1 MLNPFLLRSFKFFV
15 MCANFMEGRFWL
27 RLSKQTSRAGKCLLI
42 IACVF
47 GTVENG
53 QAADWPM
60 WRGDAGRSAATNERL
75 PGELNLAW
83 KIELPPLEAA
93 WPNQP
98 QLQFDVGYQP
108 VVAGGI
114 MFVASS
120 ANDSVTAYELK
131 TGKQRWRFF
140 AEGPIRFAPA
150 ASEGNVYFS
159 CDDGYLYCLQAS
171 SGKLLWKFRGAPTD
185 RKIIGNK
192 RLISAWPARGAPV
205 VKQGKVYFA
214 ASIWP
219 FMGTFVYAIDAQTG
233 KLIWKNSGTG
243 SLYLMQPHDSS
254 AFGGVTPQGY
264 LAISGDSLIVP
275 NGRSAPACF
284 DLASGQFNYFHLGE
298 NKRRGSYAVAA
309 NQKFFFNT
317 RTVYDTATGNS
328 SFSLPTSHL
337 PIVTEQTVYCGGSNL
352 NAYDLKSPVTKTE
365 RDRKG
370 RQIGRLSLTRK
381 WKVDATYRLWLKA
394 GNRLYGSQ
402 KGKIAAF
409 QLDDQTEKPSLA
421 WQKDLSGEVCSMIAT
436 DGCLVVSTVEGNLY
450 CFSGETILQ
459 PVVHQKTI
467 AKNSSV
473 QKVDQESVQRLIKQ
487 FNITEGYC
495 LAFGLKDGNQLAELA
510 RQTKLQIVG
519 VDANSKKVSQ
529 IRNYLDAL
537 SLYGK
542 RISLFENDPVPF
554 DVSPYLASLII
565 SEKIDA
571 SGIDRPVPFVRRVF
585 QALRPYGGV
594 AVFNISDEQH
604 KIIEAAVE
612 EAKLENAVVSRFEKK
627 TILKRAGAL
636 PGSGDWTHQYADVA
650 NTAVSKDSL
659 VKAPLGILWFGGST
673 NETILPRHGHGPSEQ
688 IVGGRL
694 FIEGVDSMRA
704 MDVYTGRVLWDTKL
718 PGIGKYYN
726 NTSHQPGANSV
737 GSNYAS
743 AEDGVYIAYGNKGL
757 RLDPKTGKIL
767 AEFKLPADENSKAP
781 EWGYIGLWENLL
793 IVGSSPM
800 KEEGKTPGRFTQDGT
815 TSKRLV
821 VMDRYSGKVLWTKE
835 AALGFRHNAIVL
847 GDGKLFCIDRLPDS
861 VVEIMKRRGL
871 KIKGTDRLIALDAVS
886 GKEIWSS
893 DKNIFGTWLG
903 YSTEF
908 GILLQSGRA
917 ARDMLR
923 DEPAN
928 RMIAYRADSG
938 EVVWDKPN
946 SHSGPCLLHH
956 QRIITQSGA
965 FDLLSGEKELR
976 TNPLTGVQ
984 SSWNYSRNYGCN
996 SAVGSECL
1004 LTFRSAAAGYFDL
1017 LSDSGTGNM
1026 GGFKSGCTSNLIV
1039 ANGVLN
1045 APDYTRT
1052 CSCAYQNQTSLAFIH
1067 MPEMEK
1073 WTFNTFRIKKER
1085 IRKLG
1090 LNLGAPGDRK
1100 SEDGTLWL
1108 EYPFVG
1114 GPSPKIRVEI
1124 LPQNAKWFRFHTS
1137 EMKSGKNKWISASGV
1152 EGIESIKITLDPL
1165 TKQTKKYTV
1174 RLYFAE
1180 PENNTAVHRKFSVTI
1195 QNEMK
1200 IPELEIAA
1208 LAGGS
1213 HRGIVKTFSGIDV
1226 KNDLVVQ
1233 FKRNSGINSAG
1244 AVLCGIEVF
1253 EESH

>member
-1 MLNPFLLRSFKFFV
+1 MLNAFV
-15 MCANFMEGRFWL
+15 KNILF
-27 RLSKQTSRAGKCLLI
+27 
-42 IACVF
+42 IATCVF
-47 GTVENG
+47 CTVENG

-60 WRGDAGRSAATNERL
+60 WRGDAGRTAATAGQL
-75 PGELNLAW
+75 PDELNLSW
-83 KIELPPLEAA
+83 TIQLPQLEPA

-98 QLQFDVGYQP
+98 LLQFDVGYQP

-131 TGKQRWRFF
+131 TGKQQWQFF

-150 ASEGNVYFS
+150 ASDGKVYFN
-159 CDDGYLYCLQAS
+159 CDDGHLYCLQAS
-171 SGKLLWKFRGAPTD
+171 NGKLLWKFRGAPTD

-192 RLISAWPARGAPV
+192 RLISAWPARGAAV
-205 VKQGKVYFA
+205 VKEGKVYFA

-219 FMGTFVYAIDAQTG
+219 FMGTFVYAIEADTG

-264 LAISGDSLIVP
+264 LAISGESLIVP

-284 DLASGQFNYFHLGE
+284 DAVSGQFKYFHLGE

-309 NQKFFFNT
+309 NQNYFFNT

-328 SFSLPTSHL
+328 SFSLPTSNL
-337 PIVTEQTVYCGGSNL
+337 PILTEQTLYCGGSSL
-352 NAYDLKSPVTKTE
+352 NAYDLKSPATKTE
-365 RDRKG
+365 KDRKG
-370 RQIGRLSLTRK
+370 RKTSRLSLNRK
-381 WKVDATYRLWLKA
+381 WEKDAAFRLWLKA

-409 QLDDQTEKPSLA
+409 ELDAQTEKPSLA
-421 WQKDLSGEVCSMIAT
+421 WQKDLSGEVSSMIAA
-436 DGCLVVSTVEGNLY
+436 DGCLVISTVEGNLY
-450 CFSGETILQ
+450 CFSGETISQ
-459 PVVHQKTI
+459 PVTHKKTI
-467 AKNSSV
+467 AKSSSA

-487 FNITEGYC
+487 FNITQGYC
-495 LAFGLKDGNQLAELA
+495 LAFGLKDGHQLAELA
-510 RQTKLQIVG
+510 RQTKLQIIG
-519 VDANSKKVSQ
+519 VDADAKKVSQ
-529 IRNYLDAL
+529 IRNHLDAL

-542 RISLFENDPVPF
+542 RISICVADPVPL

-565 SEKIDA
+565 SENIDD
-571 SGIDRPVPFVRRVF
+571 SGIDQGVPFVRRIF

-594 AVFNISDEQH
+594 AVFNTSDEQH
-604 KIIEAAVE
+604 DQFNVAVI
-612 EAKLENAVVSRFEKK
+612 EAKLKK
-627 TILKRAGAL
+627 AEVLRSGKMTILKRVGAL

-673 NETILPRHGHGPSEQ
+673 NENILPRHGHGPSEQ
-688 IVGGRL
+688 VIGGRL

-704 MDVYTGRVLWDTKL
+704 MDVYTGRILWETKL
-718 PGIGKYYN
+718 PGIGKYYS

-743 AEDGVYIAYGNKGL
+743 AKDGIYIAYGNKGL
-757 RLDPKTGKIL
+757 RLDPQTGKIL

-793 IVGSSPM
+793 IVGSSPI
-800 KEEGKTPGRFTQDGT
+800 KEEGKTPGKFTQDGT

-821 VMDRYSGKVLWTKE
+821 VMDRYSGKVLWKKE
-835 AALGFRHNAIVL
+835 AELGFRHNAIVL

-871 KIKGTDRLIALDAVS
+871 KIKGTDRLLALDAVS

-893 DKNIFGTWLG
+893 GKNIFGTWLA

-928 RMIAYRADSG
+928 RMIAYRGDAGD
-938 EVVWDKPN
+938 VVWDKPN

-976 TNPLTGVQ
+976 TNPLNGVK

-1067 MPEMEK
+1067 MPEMEQ
-1073 WTFNTFRIKKER
+1073 WTFNTFRINKER

-1090 LNLGAPGDRK
+1090 INLGAPGDRK
-1100 SEDGTLWL
+1100 SDAGTLWL
-1108 EYPFVG
+1108 EYPYVG
-1114 GPSPKIRVEI
+1114 GPSPKVPVEI
-1124 LPQNAKWFRFHTS
+1124 LPKNAKWFRFHTS
-1137 EMKSGKNKWISASGV
+1137 EMKSGKNKWIAASGV

-1165 TKQTKKYTV
+1165 AKQTRKYTV
-1174 RLYFAE
+1174 RLHFTE
-1180 PENNTAVHRKFSVTI
+1180 PDYDIAAQRKFSVSI

-1200 IPELEIAA
+1200 IPELDIAA
-1208 LAGGS
+1208 STGGS

-1233 FKRNSGINSAG
+1233 FKRNSGIKSAG
-1244 AVLCGIEVF
+1244 AVLCGIEVI
-1253 EESH
+1253 EEGH

>member
-1 MLNPFLLRSFKFFV
+1 MFNKITITTLIV
-15 MCANFMEGRFWL
+15 
-27 RLSKQTSRAGKCLLI
+27 TS
-42 IACVF
+42 VF
-47 GTVENG
+47 CITEDV
-53 QAADWPM
+53 QSADWPM
-60 WRGDAGRSAATNERL
+60 WRGDAGRTATIVEQL
-75 PGELNLAW
+75 PNELNLSW
-83 KIELPPLEAA
+83 TIELPRLEAA

-108 VVAGGI
+108 IVAGGTI
-114 MFVASS
+114 FIGSS
-120 ANDSVTAYELK
+120 ANNSVTAFDLK
-131 TGKQRWRFF
+131 TGKELWQFF
-140 AEGPIRFAPA
+140 AEGPIRFAPVA
-150 ASEGNVYFS
+150 NNSKIYFS
-159 CDDGYLYCLQAS
+159 CDDGHLYCLQAS
-171 SGKLLWKFRGAPTD
+171 NGKLLWKFRGAPTN

-205 VKQGKVYFA
+205 VKEGKVYFA

-219 FMGTFVYAIDAQTG
+219 FMGTFVYAIDAETG
-233 KLIWKNSGTG
+233 KLVWKNSGTG
-243 SLYLMQPHDSS
+243 SLYLVQPHDSS

-284 DLASGQFNYFHLGE
+284 DAATGKFKYFHLGE

-309 NQKFFFNT
+309 SQNFFFNS

-337 PIVTEQTVYCGGSNL
+337 PIVTEDTVYCGGSSL
-352 NAYDLKSPVTKTE
+352 NAYNLKTPATKTE
-365 RDRKG
+365 LDRKG
-370 RQIGRLSLTRK
+370 RKTSRLTLNRK
-381 WKVDATYRLWLKA
+381 WEMDASYRLWLKA

-402 KGKIAAF
+402 PGKIVAF
-409 QLDDQTEKPSLA
+409 QLDANSGKPALVWEKKF
-421 WQKDLSGEVCSMIAT
+421 WKEICSIIAA
-436 DGCLVVSTVEGNLY
+436 DGCLVVSTVEGGIY
-450 CFSGETILQ
+450 CFSGQSTTQ
-459 PVVHQKTI
+459 PMTHQKNI
-467 AKNSSV
+467 ALSSS
-473 QKVDQESVQRLIKQ
+473 DQNAYNNLVQRLIKQ
-487 FNITEGYC
+487 FDVTEGYC
-495 LAFGLKDGNQLAELA
+495 LAFGLKDGQQLAELA
-510 RQTKLQIVG
+510 SQTKLQIIG
-519 VDANSKKVSQ
+519 VDADAKKVSK
-529 IRNYLDAL
+529 IRRQVDGL
-537 SLYGK
+537 SLYGN
-542 RISLFENDPVPF
+542 RISIHVTDPVQF

-565 SEKIDA
+565 SENIDA
-571 SGIDRPVPFVRRVF
+571 SGIDRAVPFVRRVF
-585 QALRPYGGV
+585 NALRPYGGV

-604 KIIEAAVE
+604 DQFNAAVI
-612 EAKLENAVVSRFEKK
+612 EAKLENAVVSRFEKM
-627 TILKRAGAL
+627 TILKREGAL
-636 PGSGDWTHQYADVA
+636 PGSGDWTHQYADAA

-694 FIEGVDSMRA
+694 FIEGTDSMRA
-704 MDVYTGRVLWDTKL
+704 MDVYTGRILWETKL
-718 PGIGKYYN
+718 PGLGKYFN
-726 NTSHQPGANSV
+726 NTSHQPGANSL

-743 AEDGVYIAYGNKGL
+743 AEDGVYIAYGNKGV

-767 AEFKLPADENSKAP
+767 TEFKLPADENSKAP
-781 EWGYIGLWENLL
+781 EWGYIGLWKNLL
-793 IVGSSPM
+793 IVGSSPI
-800 KEEGKTPGRFTQDGT
+800 KEEGETPGKFTQDGT

-821 VMDRYSGKVLWTKE
+821 VMDRYSGRVLWKKDAE
-835 AALGFRHNAIVL
+835 LGFRHNAIVL

-871 KIKGTDRLIALDAVS
+871 EIKGTDRLITFDAVS
-886 GKEIWSS
+886 GKELWNS

-903 YSTEF
+903 YSEEY

-928 RMIAYRADSG
+928 RMIAYRGETG

-956 QRIITQSGA
+956 RRIITQSGA

-976 TNPLTGVQ
+976 TNPLTGVK

-1017 LSDSGTGNM
+1017 LSDGGTGNM

-1052 CSCAYQNQTSLAFIH
+1052 CTCAYQNQTSLAFIH

-1073 WTFNTFRIKKER
+1073 WTFNSFRIKKDR

-1090 LNLGAPGDRK
+1090 INLGAPGDRK
-1100 SEDGTLWL
+1100 SDEGTLWI
-1108 EYPFVG
+1108 EYPYVG
-1114 GPSPKIRVEI
+1114 GPSPDVSVEI
-1124 LPQNAKWFRFHTS
+1124 LPKSVKWFRFHTS
-1137 EMKSGKNKWISASGV
+1137 EIKQGEKKWIAASGV
-1152 EGIESIKITLDPL
+1152 EGIESIKITVDPNAEQL
-1165 TKQTKKYTV
+1165 RKYTV
-1174 RLYFAE
+1174 RLHFVEPGNFAAGE
-1180 PENNTAVHRKFSVTI
+1180 RLFSISI
-1195 QNEMK
+1195 QNE
-1200 IPELEIAA
+1200 
-1208 LAGGS
+1208 
-1213 HRGIVKTFSGIDV
+1213 VKTEQFDPVALSGGRLRSFMKQFSGIEI
-1226 KNDLVVQ
+1226 KKDLTVQ
-1233 FKRNSGINSAG
+1233 FKQNSGFQSAG
-1244 AVLCGIEVF
+1244 AVLCGIEVI
-1253 EESH
+1253 EQKN